1 MIGKPNSR
9 VFTLD
14 KDDSRNPSGRTLQFF
29 STYDPI
35 RVGGALPVTLYNGI
49 WHQISKEFTIANAAP
64 TIHDYDEQSDTSKEK
79 GKSLPDT
86 EDDIDESLQKAINL
100 SIRESPL
107 TPNAILPPRRGLLLK
122 EPEMSTI
129 TAPTETVGFTTT
141 APTQEQRV
149 TKAFGKAMKKYDP
162 PKPPPGN
169 PSGSGPPGGGGGSGP
184 PGGGGSG
191 PPGGGGGS
199 PGGAGGAGQQVPP
212 PQDIR
217 PHGSP
222 PATFHGDRAL
232 ADNFL
237 DELKLYFRLNWAVPA
252 YQSHITKAT
261 YALTYIKGEQVAG
274 WVRDFGEFLDTLDP
288 LYDDGPIVWEH
299 FLDSFRER
307 FQDST
312 KENRARNELE
322 KLQLKLPFIDEFTSK
337 FEELARQ
344 AGYLA
349 GNPETRQL
357 FLHGLPRPVLEEVM
371 RGGAPPTYQDLKQR
385 AVDAVRARQTID
397 NIVRWRDHVPQNPFQ
412 NNRQNRPFYYGNKRY
427 DDSKGQGRPPP
438 RQWNSSNA
446 PQQMNNAPV
455 PMDLDRTRAARQG
468 YRGRG
473 YQAYQGYQGRVAA
486 FGERGGPQPYR
497 PPYRNPAPR
506 GACFEC
512 GQMGHFAR
520 NCPRKKKKES
530 INLIDYS
537 EGDESTDIPP
547 APIPR
552 DNVASIK
559 QQLTNMTP
567 QERDALAKEM
577 GIDEDFQAA

>member
-1 MIGKPNSR
+1 M
-9 VFTLD
+9 
-14 KDDSRNPSGRTLQFF
+14 LQFF

-35 RVGGALPVTLYNGI
+35 RVGGALPVTLYNGV
-49 WHQISKEFTIANAAP
+49 WHQISKEFTLANAAP
-64 TIHDYDEQSDTSKEK
+64 TIHDYDEQSDVSKEK

-107 TPNAILPPRRGLLLK
+107 APNAILPSRKGLLLN
-122 EPEMSTI
+122 EPAMSTT

-149 TKAFGKAMKKYDP
+149 AKAFGKAMKKYDP
-162 PKPPPGN
+162 PNP
-169 PSGSGPPGGGGGSGP
+169 PSGGPSGWGP

-191 PPGGGGGS
+191 PPGGGGSGSPGGGGPGS
-199 PGGAGGAGQQVPP
+199 PGGAPPVAGGAGQPVPP
-212 PQDIR
+212 PQDVR

-252 YQSHITKAT
+252 YQSHITRAT

-322 KLQLKLPFIDEFTSK
+322 RLQLRLPLIDEYTSK

-357 FLHGLPRPVLEEVM
+357 FLHGLPRQVLEEVM
-371 RGGAPPTYQDLKQR
+371 RGGTPETYQDLKR
-385 AVDAVRARQTID
+385 KAVEAVRARQTID
-397 NIVRWRDHVPQNPFQ
+397 NIVRWRDHIPQNPFP
-412 NNRQNRPFYYGNKRY
+412 NNRPNRPFYFGNKRY
-427 DDSKGQGRPPP
+427 DNQRGQSRFPQN
-438 RQWNSSNA
+438 QWNSSNA

-455 PMDLDRTRAARQG
+455 PMDLDRTKAAQRG

-497 PPYRNPAPR
+497 PPNRNNAPR

-520 NCPRKKKKES
+520 NCPRRKKKES
-530 INLIDYS
+530 INLIDYNDY
-537 EGDESTDIPP
+537 DESIDIPP
-547 APIPR
+547 APLPR
-552 DNVASIK
+552 DNVASMK
-559 QQLTNMTP
+559 QQLTSMTP
-567 QERDALAKEM
+567 QERDSLAKEM
-577 GIDEDFQAA
+577 GIDEDFQTA